1 MTKTQIR
8 AALYVTLAVGAT
20 LQQGIAGVH
29 SVKDGVILAISVIVT
44 AATTLRAF
52 IDTTPADEAALAAK
66 TPTALSARQDTSD
79 KVIAEA
85 SVEKLP

>member
-8 AALYVTLAVGAT
+8 AVLYVTLAVGAT
-20 LQQGIAGVH
+20 LQQGIASVH

-52 IDTTPADEAALAAK
+52 IDTTPADEKALPPASTGVSQQATPELSTGETLIK
-66 TPTALSARQDTSD
+66 TP
-79 KVIAEA
+79 
-85 SVEKLP
+85 